1 MVPGGAPRPVRH
13 AWSSSAALLLGAA
26 LTGGLLAGC
35 GGADLVL
42 PTNGGATAIHV
53 VDGDG
58 QHGTVGELLT
68 SPIVVQATDAAGA
81 PVPGAAVEF
90 ALTSAGDGAE
100 IVPATATTNQQG
112 LAEAHVLLGAKVGLQ
127 TGEARLSVEGAS
139 PPPATF
145 TAIAASGAAGNQP
158 PAAAFDWQCD
168 HLACTFTDASTDTDG
183 SVTAW
188 SWQFG
193 DGGVS
198 TEQSPAHGYS
208 TPGTYT
214 VSLAVTDDQGATTQ
228 TSRQVTAT
236 AAPPVQNQPPRA
248 DFEVDCPQLTCL
260 FSDRS
265 TDADG
270 GVVAWAWDFGD
281 GSTSTDRNPSH
292 AYAAGGTF
300 QVRLTVTDGGGAQ
313 DTKVH
318 DAHPQAPPPVTN
330 QPPHADFDMHCE
342 KLACSF
348 TDKSTDDDGA
358 IVAWQWSFGD
368 GATSTEANPEHT
380 YAERGHYE
388 VVLTVIDDGGATASK
403 THTADAKN

>member
-1 MVPGGAPRPVRH
+1 VVPGGFLRSVRH
-13 AWSSSAALLLGAA
+13 GCSSSAHLLGAVLA
-26 LTGGLLAGC
+26 GGLLAGC
-35 GGADLVL
+35 GGGDLVL
-42 PTNGGATAIHV
+42 PSNGGAAAIQV
-53 VDGDG
+53 VEGNG
-58 QHGTVGELLT
+58 QRGTVGELLA
-68 SPIVVQATDAAGA
+68 SPIVVRVTDAAGD

-100 IVPATATTNQQG
+100 IVPATVTTDSQG
-112 LAEAHVLLGAKVGLQ
+112 LAEAHVLLGAKLGLQ
-127 TGEARLSVEGAS
+127 IGEARLSVAGQNPPKAS
-139 PPPATF
+139 F
-145 TAIAASGAAGNQP
+145 TAVAMSGAGGNQP

-168 HLACTFTDASTDTDG
+168 HLACTFTDASTDADG
-183 SVTAW
+183 SVTGW

-193 DGGVS
+193 DGGS
-198 TEQSPAHGYS
+198 SIERSPAHGYS

-214 VSLAVTDDQGATTQ
+214 VSLTATDDEGAATQ
-228 TSRQVTAT
+228 ASRQITVTAP
-236 AAPPVQNQPPRA
+236 AAQNQPPRA
-248 DFEVDCPQLTCL
+248 EFEVDCQQLTCV

-265 TDADG
+265 SDEDG

-318 DAHPQAPPPVTN
+318 DAHPEAPPPVSN
-330 QPPHADFDMHCE
+330 EPPHADFDMHCE

-348 TDKSTDDDGA
+348 TDKSKDDDGA
-358 IVAWQWSFGD
+358 IVSWAWTFGD
-368 GATSTEANPEHT
+368 GGTSIEANPEHT

-388 VVLTVIDDGGATASK
+388 VVLTVTDDLGATASK
-403 THTADAKN
+403 TRTADAKQ

>member
-1 MVPGGAPRPVRH
+1 VVPGGFPRSVRH
-13 AWSSSAALLLGAA
+13 AWASSAPLLLGAA
-26 LTGGLLAGC
+26 LASSLLDGC
-35 GGADLVL
+35 GGGDLVL
-42 PTNGGATAIHV
+42 PNNGGATAIHV
-53 VDGDG
+53 IDGDG
-58 QHGTVGELLT
+58 QQGTVGQLLA
-68 SPIVVQATDAAGA
+68 SPIVVQVTDAAGD

-90 ALTSAGDGAE
+90 ALISAGDGAE
-100 IVPATATTNQQG
+100 IVPATATTNSQG
-112 LAEAHVLLGAKVGLQ
+112 LAEAHLLLGDKVGLQ
-127 TGEARLSVEGAS
+127 TGEARLSVAEPN
-139 PPPATF
+139 PPKDSF
-145 TAIAASGAAGNQP
+145 TAVATSGTGGNQP

-168 HLACTFTDASTDTDG
+168 QLACTFTDASTDADG
-183 SVTAW
+183 SVTGW

-193 DGGVS
+193 DDGSS
-198 TEQSPAHGYS
+198 TDQSPAHGYS

-214 VSLAVTDDQGATTQ
+214 VSLTVTDDQGATSQ
-228 TSRQVTAT
+228 TTRQVTVT
-236 AAPPVQNQPPRA
+236 AAPPAQNQPPRA
-248 DFEVDCPQLTCL
+248 DFVVDCQQLACV

-380 YAERGHYE
+380 YAERGHYQ
-388 VVLTVIDDGGATASK
+388 VVLTVTDDLGATASK
-403 THTADAKN
+403 TRTADAKE

>member
-1 MVPGGAPRPVRH
+1 VPPGVLSGSGRH
-13 AWSSSAALLLGAA
+13 AWFRSAPLLLGAA
-26 LTGGLLAGC
+26 LAVGLLAGC
-35 GGADLVL
+35 GGSDLVL
-42 PTNGGATAIHV
+42 PNNGAATAIHV

-58 QHGTVGELLT
+58 QHGTVGQLLA
-68 SPIVVQATDAAGA
+68 SPIVVQVTDAAGD
-81 PVPGAAVEF
+81 PVPNAAVEF

-100 IVPATATTNQQG
+100 ILPATATTSPQG
-112 LAEAHVLLGAKVGLQ
+112 LAEAHVLLGADAGLL
-127 TGEARLSVEGAS
+127 TGEARLSDAGSNPSKAS
-139 PPPATF
+139 F
-145 TAIAASGAAGNQP
+145 TAVAMSGAGGNQP

-168 HLACTFTDASTDTDG
+168 NLACTFTDASTDADG
-183 SVTAW
+183 SVTDW

-193 DGGVS
+193 DGGSS

-214 VSLAVTDDQGATTQ
+214 VSLAATDDAGATTQ
-228 TSRQVTAT
+228 ASRQVTVT
-236 AAPPVQNQPPRA
+236 TPPPAQNQPPRA
-248 DFEVDCPQLTCL
+248 EFEVDCQQLTCV

-300 QVRLTVTDGGGAQ
+300 SVRLTVTDGGGAQ

-330 QPPHADFDMHCE
+330 EPPHADFDMHCD

-348 TDKSTDDDGA
+348 TDKSKDDDGA
-358 IVAWQWSFGD
+358 IVAWAWSFGD
-368 GATSTEANPEHT
+368 GGTSTEANPHHI
-380 YAERGHYE
+380 YAARGHYE
-388 VVLTVIDDGGATASK
+388 VVLVVIDDLGATASK
-403 THTADAKN
+403 TRTVDAKE